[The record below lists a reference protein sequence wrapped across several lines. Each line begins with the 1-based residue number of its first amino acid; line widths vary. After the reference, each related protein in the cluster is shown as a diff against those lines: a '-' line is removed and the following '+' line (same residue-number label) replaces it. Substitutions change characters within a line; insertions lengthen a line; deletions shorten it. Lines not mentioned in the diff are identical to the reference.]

1 MLNLMN
7 RLKVKKRAA
16 ALSWTVLFGR
26 CRAVCAAICLL
37 LCLTM
42 TGCGAAGQ
50 GVGGSE
56 GSGFLSGSG
65 AAGQGSG
72 SGAEEVAESTV
83 YAMDTVMMLKAYGSE
98 GEEALKSA
106 EKEIMRL
113 DRLLSRGD
121 ESSEVYKLNS
131 TGSMEVSDDT
141 AVLVQAALNISESTG
156 GAFDVTVAP
165 VMDLWG
171 FYGQEFRV
179 PSEEEL
185 TEALKTVNWKNIHA
199 EGNTVTLQE
208 GAQIDLGGIA
218 KGYLSG
224 RIMEIFAESGVSSGL
239 VSLGGNVQTLGV
251 KPDGTLWNVA
261 IQHPED
267 ETAYIGIV
275 EVRGKAVVTSGS
287 YQRYFEENGVT
298 YHHIVDP
305 STGRP
310 ADSGLVS
317 VTVVCDDGALAD
329 GLSTALFVMGAEKG
343 AEYWRTHGG
352 FDAVFVT
359 AKGEILVTEGLE
371 NAFQSDSSYELVMK
385 N

>member
-131 TGSMEVSDDT
+131 AGSMEVSDDT
-141 AVLVQAALNISESTG
+141 AALVQKAVRISESTG

-287 YQRYFEENGVT
+287 YQRYFTDVTTGNT
-298 YHHIVDP
+298 YHHILKP
-305 STGRP
+305 Q
-310 ADSGLVS
+310 SGYPVS
-317 VTVVCDDGALAD
+317 NNLLSATIICAD
-329 GLSTALFVMGAEKG
+329 GTMADCLSTAMFVLGEVQSLN
-343 AEYWRTHGG
+343 YWRTYGKTDGG
-352 FDAVFVT
+352 QGFHRLRQA
-359 AKGEILVTEGLE
+359 GGL
-371 NAFQSDSSYELVMK
+371 L
-385 N
+385 